1 MQNKDVREE
10 FGGLSNVQAT
20 FENSTILLE
29 ILKYYGRDINIVEA
43 WNNFKAIHKRRDQ
56 DKKKFLHEELLAE
69 ENLRSSFLR
78 ALSDLK
84 VQGFISTTKQNTFIF
99 KKNIFGKAKLFK
111 EQTTEDHDKVQ
122 EELHAT
128 KFK

>member
-1 MQNKDVREE
+1 
-10 FGGLSNVQAT
+10 VQAT
-20 FENSTILLE
+20 NENSTILLE

-43 WNNFKAIHKRRDQ
+43 WNQFKAIHKRGEE
-56 DKKKFLHEELLAE
+56 KKGYSHPSLEELDE
-69 ENLRSSFLR
+69 GTYRSGFLR

-84 VQGFISTTKQNTFIF
+84 VQGFVSTTKQNTFIF

-111 EQTTEDHDKVQ
+111 SQSTEDHEKVQ
-122 EELHAT
+122 EEIYST

>member
-1 MQNKDVREE
+1 
-10 FGGLSNVQAT
+10 
-20 FENSTILLE
+20 LLE

-69 ENLRSSFLR
+69 ANLRPSFLR

-111 EQTTEDHDKVQ
+111 EQTTEDHDKV
-122 EELHAT
+122 
-128 KFK
+128 